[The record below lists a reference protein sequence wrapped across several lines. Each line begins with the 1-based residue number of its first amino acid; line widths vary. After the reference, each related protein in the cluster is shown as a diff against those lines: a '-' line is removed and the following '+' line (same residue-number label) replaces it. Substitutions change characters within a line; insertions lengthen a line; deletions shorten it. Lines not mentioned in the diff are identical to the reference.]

1 RLYNGLFKLS
11 IMSDEILLNQTIHKL
26 RKLPASKIEEV
37 DNYVDSLLNKLEE
50 KILSEGIQKIVSES
64 ETFKFLEDEEE
75 LYSMA
80 DLKYYNEIY
89 YCSKNLKQLD

>member
-1 RLYNGLFKLS
+1 
-11 IMSDEILLNQTIHKL
+11 MSDEILLNQTIHKL

-80 DLKYYNEIY
+80 DLKE
-89 YCSKNLKQLD
+89 KF